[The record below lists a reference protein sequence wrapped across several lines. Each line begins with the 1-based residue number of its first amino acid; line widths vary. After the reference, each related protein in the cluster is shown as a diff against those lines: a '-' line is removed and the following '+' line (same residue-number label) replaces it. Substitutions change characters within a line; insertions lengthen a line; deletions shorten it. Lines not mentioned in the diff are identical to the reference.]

1 MTTKAQFR
9 KAALGLPEAREESGP
24 LPVYTVRGTMFAA
37 LADGN
42 QAELHLPDTD
52 LAEALERY
60 PTASRSGQQAIRLPL
75 TDIGGMQLNSL
86 VYRAWLQHA
95 PADLAESAR
104 AAKAVHGEDEDH
116 SLPAGIGRPA
126 ARALLLAGMK
136 SLEDVADRTE
146 EELLALHGVGPR
158 AVRLLGEALSAHD
171 LTFREPDS
179 KA

>member
-9 KAALGLPEAREESGP
+9 KAALGLPEVEQGPGP
-24 LPVYTVRGTMFAA
+24 LRVFAVRGTVFAA

-42 QAELHLPDTD
+42 QAELRLPDTD

-60 PTASRSGQQAIRLPL
+60 PTASRSGPQSLRVPL
-75 TDIGGMQLNSL
+75 ADIGGMQLNSL

-95 PADLAESAR
+95 PADLAEAAK
-104 AAKAVHGEDEDH
+104 AAKAVHDEDH

-126 ARALLLAGMK
+126 TRALLLAGMK
-136 SLEDVADRTE
+136 TLEDVAGRGE

-158 AVRLLGEALSAHD
+158 AVRLLREALAARN
-171 LTFREPDS
+171 LTFRERNLGT
-179 KA
+179 